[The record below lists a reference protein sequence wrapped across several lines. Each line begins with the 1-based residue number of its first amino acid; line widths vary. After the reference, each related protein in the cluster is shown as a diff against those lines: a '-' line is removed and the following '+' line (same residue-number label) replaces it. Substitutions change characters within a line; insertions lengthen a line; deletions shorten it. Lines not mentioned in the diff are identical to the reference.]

1 VEAGVGFV
9 TVSNGGWD
17 THTNIFPSLAGKLG
31 GFDQT
36 VAALISDL
44 SERGLLDSTLVI
56 AMGEFGRTPVIN
68 RDAGRDHH
76 PKVFSMMMAGG
87 GIKGGTVIGSS
98 DPLAT
103 EPAETPVRPEDL
115 SATIYHCLGIDYN
128 QSLVSPEGV
137 RVVLSR
143 GGRPVRDALA

>member
-1 VEAGVGFV
+1 
-9 TVSNGGWD
+9 
-17 THTNIFPSLAGKLG
+17 
-31 GFDQT
+31 
-36 VAALISDL
+36 
-44 SERGLLDSTLVI
+44 
-56 AMGEFGRTPVIN
+56 
-68 RDAGRDHH
+68 
-76 PKVFSMMMAGG
+76 MMMAGG
-87 GIKGGTVIGSS
+87 GIKGGTVVGSS

-128 QSLVSPEGV
+128 QSLISPEGV